1 MPNILFAMKYLPH
14 YSGQKMLSEGDS
26 FHCKEKVCKQSWVS
40 RSPRPPTSCPGM
52 FSLPTLLLK
61 LVSGMGLLTL
71 TATIIDTLALYVLPD
86 RGEYRK
92 SVYEESPVLKQ
103 LRKERKEDKKD

>member
-1 MPNILFAMKYLPH
+1 MTGFTVRKKCVTDPGPPIL
-14 YSGQKMLSEGDS
+14 
-26 FHCKEKVCKQSWVS
+26 
-40 RSPRPPTSCPGM
+40 PPPCPGM

-71 TATIIDTLALYVLPD
+71 TATVIDILALYVLPD
-86 RGEYRK
+86 RGKYRK

-103 LRKERKEDKKD
+103 LRRERKEDKKD